1 MSFSGASHI
10 QSFKIFTNDIYIHI
24 LYLQVLNYSTS
35 IFKSVGLAET
45 DAQYAT
51 LGTSGAIVVMTI
63 VSVLFMD
70 RIGRRPLHLGG
81 LSGCLVSMI
90 MITVA
95 FFLQV

>member
-1 MSFSGASHI
+1 MSVYDASHI
-10 QSFKIFTNDIYIHI
+10 PCFEILYGCFNNI

>member
-1 MSFSGASHI
+1 MSVDDAKHI
-10 QSFKIFTNDIYIHI
+10 LCFEILYECFNSK

-35 IFKSVGLAET
+35 IFKSVGLVET

-81 LSGCLVSMI
+81 LSGCLLSMI